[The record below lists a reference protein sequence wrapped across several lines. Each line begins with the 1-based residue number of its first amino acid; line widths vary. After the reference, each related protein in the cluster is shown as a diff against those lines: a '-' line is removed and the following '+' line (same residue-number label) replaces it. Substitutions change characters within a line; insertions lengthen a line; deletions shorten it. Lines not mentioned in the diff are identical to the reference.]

1 MAYFGVAKF
10 VGAAAQCRIVS
21 TVSRLRGGDKD
32 IGADGEEDGA
42 TFAVCTKTKYHLRRR
57 RKRRA
62 DEKVPVFR
70 LLC

>member
-1 MAYFGVAKF
+1 MG
-10 VGAAAQCRIVS
+10 
-21 TVSRLRGGDKD
+21 TVMDLWATCDS
-32 IGADGEEDGA
+32 GADGEEEDGA